1 MKGFV
6 LLLCVLFAACP
17 AFAAKQYSYFRVG
30 NPNDISATTTPGT
43 VLMGGGTDVDAAF
56 QWMCQRSGG
65 GDFLVIRATGTD
77 AYNPYIQS
85 LCPNENSVATL
96 IIPNR
101 TAASD
106 PFVVNAIQK
115 VEALWIAGG
124 DQSNYINFW
133 KGTPVETELNNLIA
147 RGAPIGGT
155 SAGMN
160 VLSEFLY
167 SALASQGVTSSQA
180 LADPFSRYITLD
192 RYFVNISILQGLL
205 DDPHFVTRDR
215 MGRDLA
221 FMCRVFLN
229 GWSSTPRDI
238 AIDEQTALL
247 IDASRPRHSSRQQ
260 HRLLHASPRRA
271 RTLPVKNAAHLPKHR
286 RLQDQFDRHVQPR
299 NVDRHRR
306 CCLYRIRQRRRPE
319 FHAARRL
326 NLLTLRLPTGFR
338 VCAYRPRADE
348 FGYPIRQFCVWVLRF
363 PCLGTI

>member
-1 MKGFV
+1 MKVRLDLHATDWPQSICTQQGANQVYNLAVFQVLRPKTYVKQFV
-6 LLLCVLFAACP
+6 WRFAMKAFATFLCALFAAFP
-17 AFAAKQYSYFRVG
+17 AVAAKQYSYFRVG
-30 NPNDISATTTPGT
+30 SANDTSTATTPGT

-56 QWMCQRSGG
+56 EWMCQRSGA

-101 TAASD
+101 TAAND

-115 VEALWIAGG
+115 AEALWIAGG
-124 DQSNYINFW
+124 DQSNYVNFW
-133 KGTPVETELNNLIA
+133 KGAPVETELNNLIA

-192 RYFVNISILQGLL
+192 RDFVNISIVHGLL

-247 IDASRPRHSSRQQ
+247 IDASGRGTVVGNSTVYFMQAPAHQNSVKPKRRSPTKTSPSTESMRLAHSTS
-260 HRLLHASPRRA
+260 
-271 RTLPVKNAAHLPKHR
+271 
-286 RLQDQFDRHVQPR
+286 QDGPALAV
-299 NVDRHRR
+299 
-306 CCLYRIRQRRRPE
+306 
-319 FHAARRL
+319 
-326 NLLTLRLPTGFR
+326 LPTPSLPTP
-338 VCAYRPRADE
+338 AS
-348 FGYPIRQFCVWVLRF
+348 
-363 PCLGTI
+363 

>member
-1 MKGFV
+1 MKM
-6 LLLCVLFAACP
+6 LTAAILCALFCVAP
-17 AFAAKQYSYFRVG
+17 GFAAKHYSYFRLG
-30 NPNDISATTTPGT
+30 NPNDISASTTPGT

-77 AYNPYIQS
+77 AYNPYIQQ
-85 LCPNENSVATL
+85 LCPTENSVSTL

-115 VEALWIAGG
+115 AEALWIAGG

-133 KGTPVETELNNLIA
+133 KDTPVEAELNNLIA

-160 VLSEFLY
+160 VLSQFLY

-180 LADPFSRYITLD
+180 LADPFNRYITLD
-192 RYFVNISILQGLL
+192 RDFVNVSILAGLL

-221 FMCRVFLN
+221 FMCRAFLN
-229 GWSSTPRDI
+229 GWSAAPRNI

-247 IDASRPRHSSRQQ
+247 IDGSGNGTVVGISTVYFMQAPGAPELCQTKMPLTYHNI
-260 HRLLHASPRRA
+260 A
-271 RTLPVKNAAHLPKHR
+271 V
-286 RLQDQFDRHVQPR
+286 
-299 NVDRHRR
+299 
-306 CCLYRIRQRRRPE
+306 YRINASGT
-319 FHAARRL
+319 F
-326 NLLTLRLPTGFR
+326 NLANWTGTGG
-338 VCAYRPRADE
+338 VAYTITANA
-348 FGYPIRQFCVWVLRF
+348 GVLSSTQS
-363 PCLGTI
+363 GGAIY